1 MAPPEDAV
9 AIAADPAKDEKK
21 DEKKDKSKDVKDDD
35 ALSAEDEALK
45 EGLEL
50 AVERLKD
57 PDEGVQKMALT
68 HLTTE
73 IRSAT
78 SSMTS
83 VPKPLKF
90 LRQHYGD
97 LKTTH
102 AGLPAGENK
111 TILADILAVLAMTM
125 AKIGTRE
132 LLTFKLAG
140 TRGDL
145 GSWGHEFVRSLAGEI
160 GQEYQ
165 ARVVKASED
174 PASVADTGDLL
185 KLVDDIV
192 PFHIQHNAEAEAI
205 DLLIEV
211 QQLKKLTALTTIDQ
225 NNFERVCLYLLRCAD
240 FMSDPDDL
248 HEMLAVAYEV
258 YKGQEQYPDA
268 MRVAIRCDDTSRIG
282 EVLSLCTDATTKK
295 QLCLLLARHR
305 VNFDYSEDEEM
316 NELIGNN
323 SLHGHFLSLG
333 RDLDVLE
340 PKTPEDIY
348 KSHLSETGGF
358 RRGRDASQQVDSARS
373 NLASTFVNA
382 FVNAGFGKDMLV
394 TPEGNEWLYKN
405 KEHGMLSAAASLGL
419 IMLWNVEEGLTQID
433 KFLYSTEDFIKA
445 GAALAIGIVSSGVR
459 HESDPPIALLPEHLE
474 STSHPIRCAAIVALG
489 IAYAG
494 SGREDVM
501 EYLTPIVSNTENA
514 NITEVALAALSL
526 GQVFVGTCNEDVG
539 SVLVQRLME
548 SSDAELDDSV
558 SRFLCL
564 GLGLLFLGKME
575 KVDAII
581 EAVKTVEHKMGQYAE
596 LTLETCAYAGTGNV
610 LKVQRMLHVCAEH
623 LTENAEHQSVAV
635 IGIAL
640 VTAGEDVGSE
650 MALRAFEHLL
660 HYGELPVRRAVPLA
674 LALLS
679 VSNPDYA
686 IIDQLSRL
694 SHDADAEVA
703 QCAIIGL
710 GIVSAGTN
718 NSRVAGLL
726 RQLAEHSRDAGHL
739 FIIRIA
745 QGLLHMGKGLISANP
760 FHSDRLLMSG
770 VGLGAILI
778 LLHSCL
784 DLKKTLL
791 GQLHYILYHVVSAM
805 NPRMLLTVDE
815 DMQLLPVSVRV
826 GQAVETVG
834 QAGRPKTITGFQTHT
849 TPVLLGARD
858 RAELAAGEYLPA
870 LSTLEGTVILRKN
883 PDWNPTD

>member
-1 MAPPEDAV
+1 MYPRAFVCSQEHSEQGRRFAMAPPEDAV
-9 AIAADPAKDEKK
+9 AIEADPAKDEKK

-57 PDEGVQKMALT
+57 PDEGVQKMRAALT

-185 KLVDDIV
+185 ALVDDIV

-211 QQLKKLTALTTIDQ
+211 QQLKKLTARDDDRPEQLRA
-225 NNFERVCLYLLRCAD
+225 RVPVPAALRR
-240 FMSDPDDL
+240 L
-248 HEMLAVAYEV
+248 HVRPRRPARDACGCVRGVQGPGAV
-258 YKGQEQYPDA
+258 P
-268 MRVAIRCDDTSRIG
+268 
-282 EVLSLCTDATTKK
+282 
-295 QLCLLLARHR
+295 
-305 VNFDYSEDEEM
+305 
-316 NELIGNN
+316 
-323 SLHGHFLSLG
+323 
-333 RDLDVLE
+333 
-340 PKTPEDIY
+340 
-348 KSHLSETGGF
+348 
-358 RRGRDASQQVDSARS
+358 GRDARRDPLRRHVAHRRGAQPVHGRDDEEAALPAARAPPRQLRLLGGRGDERADREQQPARNFLSARPRPRRARAQDARGH
-373 NLASTFVNA
+373 LQVAPLRDGRLPPRPRREPAGRLGALEPRVDLRQRVRERGLRQGHAARDARGQRVAVQEQGARHAERGGVARHASCSGTSRRA
-382 FVNAGFGKDMLV
+382 SRRSTSSCTAPR
-394 TPEGNEWLYKN
+394 TTSRRAPCSRSAS
-405 KEHGMLSAAASLGL
+405 SAAACATSP
-419 IMLWNVEEGLTQID
+419 TRRSRCCP
-433 KFLYSTEDFIKA
+433 STSRA
-445 GAALAIGIVSSGVR
+445 VAPVHPQAAAL
-459 HESDPPIALLPEHLE
+459 
-474 STSHPIRCAAIVALG
+474 VALG

-494 SGREDVM
+494 SAREDVM

-581 EAVKTVEHKMGQYAE
+581 EAVKTVEHKMGQYAA

-660 HYGELPVRRAVPLA
+660 HYGELPVRRGARAPR
-674 LALLS
+674 
-679 VSNPDYA
+679 
-686 IIDQLSRL
+686 SR
-694 SHDADAEVA
+694 
-703 QCAIIGL
+703 C
-710 GIVSAGTN
+710 SACPT
-718 NSRVAGLL
+718 
-726 RQLAEHSRDAGHL
+726 
-739 FIIRIA
+739 
-745 QGLLHMGKGLISANP
+745 P
-760 FHSDRLLMSG
+760 
-770 VGLGAILI
+770 
-778 LLHSCL
+778 
-784 DLKKTLL
+784 
-791 GQLHYILYHVVSAM
+791 
-805 NPRMLLTVDE
+805 
-815 DMQLLPVSVRV
+815 
-826 GQAVETVG
+826 
-834 QAGRPKTITGFQTHT
+834 T
-849 TPVLLGARD
+849 TPS
-858 RAELAAGEYLPA
+858 
-870 LSTLEGTVILRKN
+870 STSSRGCRTTRT
-883 PDWNPTD
+883 PRSRSAPSSASAS